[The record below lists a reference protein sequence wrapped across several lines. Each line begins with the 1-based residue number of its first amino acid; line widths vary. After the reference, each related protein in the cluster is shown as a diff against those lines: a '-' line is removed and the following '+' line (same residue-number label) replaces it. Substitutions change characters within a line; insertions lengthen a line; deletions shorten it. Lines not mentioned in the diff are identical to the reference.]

1 MEYSETHLFDS
12 ISEQDYKKML
22 ACMKAQKKTFYAEE
36 EIYSFDNPTKS
47 VGILLKGQASMVR
60 YEYNGIRTI
69 LEKLSP
75 KSIFGEHISF
85 TPSES
90 SCVAVVCET
99 NCEVLFIDSRHLTR
113 PCHNACPCHTQLIR
127 NMLQLLSDK
136 TRILSERVEVLSQ
149 RSIRD
154 KLMCYFM
161 QLAAGK
167 NSNTFELPF
176 TMMDFADFLSV
187 NRSAMVRELGKMK
200 EEGLIQVEKR
210 IVTLL

>member
-1 MEYSETHLFDS
+1 MEYSETQLFDS
-12 ISEQDYKKML
+12 ISEQDCRRML
-22 ACMKAQKKTFYAEE
+22 ACMKAQKKSFYADE
-36 EIYSFDNPTKS
+36 EIYSFDNPQKV
-47 VGILLKGQASMVR
+47 VGIILKGQASMVR

-85 TPSES
+85 MPSDT
-90 SCVAVVCET
+90 SCVAVVCQT
-99 NCEVLFIDSRHLTR
+99 DCEVLFIDSQLLTR

-136 TRILSERVEVLSQ
+136 TRALTERVEVLSQ

-167 NSNTFELPF
+167 NGNTFELPF

-200 EEGLIQVEKR
+200 EEGLIQIQKR
-210 IVTLL
+210 TITLL